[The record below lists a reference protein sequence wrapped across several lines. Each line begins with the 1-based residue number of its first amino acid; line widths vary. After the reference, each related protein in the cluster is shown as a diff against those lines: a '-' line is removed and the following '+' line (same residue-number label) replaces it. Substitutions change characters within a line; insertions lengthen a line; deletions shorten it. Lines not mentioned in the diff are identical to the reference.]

1 MAGGVFFEEK
11 VTLKS
16 VRERFEQW
24 RKQRERLGPIPADL
38 WAAAAELTKR
48 HTYLEVSKAL
58 RVNYNDLK
66 KRARAMQENRVQG
79 EPSHNGFVE
88 VDLVGMG
95 NCAGAEFQP
104 NQGPF
109 YESLMR
115 RFFLQLVLL
124 PGSGTL
130 LQIVIVYAKGV

>member
-95 NCAGAEFQP
+95 NCAGAEFD
-104 NQGPF
+104 
-109 YESLMR
+109 
-115 RFFLQLVLL
+115 LQWEGLCGERLRIQVR
-124 PGSGTL
+124 GKSE
-130 LQIVIVYAKGV
+130 VDVAGVVRALGEWGR